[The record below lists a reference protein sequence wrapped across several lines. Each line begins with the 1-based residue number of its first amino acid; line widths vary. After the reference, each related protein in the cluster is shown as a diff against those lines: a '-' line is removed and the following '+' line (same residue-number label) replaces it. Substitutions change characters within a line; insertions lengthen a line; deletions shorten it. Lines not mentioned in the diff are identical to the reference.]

1 MKKLTTLLMA
11 CFLCYFTMGAC
22 NTTQSS
28 QNNIE
33 KSATTVLL
41 DKFEQ
46 QLNNQKNANLF
57 SVGVYQD
64 GEIQTRLF
72 GKNNACQNAYSL
84 AKTFIVTAIGLLVD
98 KNLLSVN
105 ERLVDILADQLPKT
119 YNEVWKN
126 TTVEMLLLHNVGLE
140 EGCLD
145 IDVNNA
151 TDFGEDYLSYVL
163 NAPINKNFSPETYS
177 YTDASYY
184 LLSRIIEVK
193 SGMRTDDFLWK
204 YLFYPIG
211 CREVAWSS
219 CPQGHVIGAPGL
231 YIRIEDLVKHGSI
244 YLNGGTYEN
253 KRILSQS
260 WVDTVF
266 AKGYEFKTYDNGVTF
281 EKGGMNGQRVVI
293 VPHLNR
299 VVAWLGYGE
308 NDFKNL
314 TLQ

>member
-11 CFLCYFTMGAC
+11 CILCPIMMGSC
-22 NTTQSS
+22 NTTESS
-28 QNNIE
+28 QINIE
-33 KSATTVLL
+33 KSATTALL

-46 QLNNQKNANLF
+46 QLKIQQNANIF
-57 SVGVYQD
+57 SVGVYQN
-64 GEIQTRLF
+64 GELQTRSF

-84 AKTFIVTAIGLLVD
+84 AKTFIVSAIGLLVD
-98 KNLLSVN
+98 QNILSVN
-105 ERLVDILADQLPKT
+105 ELLVDILADQLPKT
-119 YNEVWKN
+119 YNEVWKK

-151 TDFGEDYLSYVL
+151 TDFGEDYLAYVL
-163 NAPINKNFSPETYS
+163 NAPISEDFTSETYS

-193 SGMRTDDFLWK
+193 SGMKTDNFLWK

-211 CREVAWSS
+211 CREVAWST
-219 CPQGHVIGAPGL
+219 CPKGHVIGATGL

-244 YLNGGTYEN
+244 YLNGGTYKN
-253 KRILSQS
+253 KRILSQN
-260 WVDTVF
+260 WVETVLD
-266 AKGYEFKTYDNGVTF
+266 KGYEFKTYDNGVTF
-281 EKGGMNGQRVVI
+281 EKSGMNGQMVVI